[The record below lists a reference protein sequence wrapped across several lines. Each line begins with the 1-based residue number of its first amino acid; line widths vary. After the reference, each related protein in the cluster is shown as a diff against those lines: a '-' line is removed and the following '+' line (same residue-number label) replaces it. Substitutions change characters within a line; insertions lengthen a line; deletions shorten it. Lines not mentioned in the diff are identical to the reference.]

1 MTHFTAFY
9 KCFVKFFSFCGWWR
23 CTIMVREREERISY
37 WTCLSTFGHIGD
49 DDPFIPIDSYKELFS
64 NIKLIMYSLLSL
76 FVNWLMKRKTG
87 EQNRLIVQVIYSGLC
102 SKRTTR
108 VQGFPVCH
116 MTSTLSFEVYSRG
129 RICWRRGRFCWIT
142 ITRVI
147 PFEMNKILRSIECG
161 WKKLNFMMVTYC

>member
-116 MTSTLSFEVYSRG
+116 MTSTLSFSVFPSTNRLKT
-129 RICWRRGRFCWIT
+129 W
-142 ITRVI
+142 
-147 PFEMNKILRSIECG
+147 KIL
-161 WKKLNFMMVTYC
+161 LNFNNKSYTFWNGQNITKYRMWMKFYDG